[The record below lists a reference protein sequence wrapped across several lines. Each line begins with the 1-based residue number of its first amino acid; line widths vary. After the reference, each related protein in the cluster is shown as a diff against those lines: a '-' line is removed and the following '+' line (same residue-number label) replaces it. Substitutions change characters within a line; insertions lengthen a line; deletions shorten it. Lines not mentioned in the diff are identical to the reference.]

1 MRIFGIHYKKDTHMS
16 LISCKECH
24 GLVSTEATFCPH
36 CGYPVS
42 LSAEPTIAEPEP
54 VKEPEPVAAPE
65 PVAVPEPVAA
75 PEPVKEPEPAKPQ
88 PEPAKPEPEPEP
100 QPAKVIAPEV
110 CPEPHLVKAIIFTV
124 LFFMPF
130 GIPAIV
136 NAAKVRPAFNRGNM
150 DLAKRCS
157 RKANRWCT
165 WSLVLGII
173 MWVAFTVLMVSFFEV
188 LIDSI

>member
-1 MRIFGIHYKKDTHMS
+1 MS

-42 LSAEPTIAEPEP
+42 LSAEPAVAEPEP

-65 PVAVPEPVAA
+65 PVKAPEPVAE
-75 PEPVKEPEPAKPQ
+75 PEPVKEPEPAKPA
-88 PEPAKPEPEPEP
+88 PDP
-100 QPAKVIAPEV
+100 QPAKAAAPEA
-110 CPEPHLVKAIIFTV
+110 CPESHLVKSIIFTA

-173 MWVAFTVLMVSFFEV
+173 MWVVFTVLMVSFFEV

>member
-1 MRIFGIHYKKDTHMS
+1 MS

-42 LSAEPTIAEPEP
+42 LSAEPAVAEPEP

-65 PVAVPEPVAA
+65 PVKEPEPVAE
-75 PEPVKEPEPAKPQ
+75 PEPVKEPEPTKPQ
-88 PEPAKPEPEPEP
+88 PEPAKPAPAKPQPAQAKPEPEP
-100 QPAKVIAPEV
+100 QTAKVIAPEA
-110 CPEPHLVKAIIFTV
+110 CPESHLVKAIIFTA

-173 MWVAFTVLMVSFFEV
+173 MWVVFTVLMVSFFEV